1 MSPILLRP
9 VREQLE
15 HDRVIRLLQAKYKR
29 KFDVAINPGNEQG
42 TPVMVG
48 QSPWYPDLVLLSNER
63 GRKVLGVVE
72 VETAESVNKV
82 EAMSQWA
89 TFARLR
95 GAFHLYVP
103 TSMMDVARQL
113 CTDLQILVGE
123 FWAYT
128 GIGDQVRFTLVQRT
142 SRPGEEKAAARRQN
156 DTPASACRARAP
168 GPPARR
174 PRAAPRCSCGGGPAQ
189 RRQGDGH
196 SWGRRPKEGTPTG
209 KSAETEIVRA
219 LPAGDPRQAWVRD
232 HLPDA
237 LAP

>member
-1 MSPILLRP
+1 LSPILLRP

-89 TFARLR
+89 TFGRLR

-142 SRPGEEKAAARRQN
+142 SRPGEEKAQPAART
-156 DTPASACRARAP
+156 TPRRAP
-168 GPPARR
+168 VERVRQGRPPAGRAPR
-174 PRAAPRCSCGGGPAQ
+174 RAAPAAGARRSAGKATATRGAAARKKAPRPA
-189 RRQGDGH
+189 
-196 SWGRRPKEGTPTG
+196 
-209 KSAETEIVRA
+209 RA
-219 LPAGDPRQAWVRD
+219 QKRK
-232 HLPDA
+232 
-237 LAP
+237 

>member
-48 QSPWYPDLVLLSNER
+48 QSPWYPDLVLLSDER

-103 TSMMDVARQL
+103 TSMIDVARQL
-113 CTDLQILVGE
+113 CADLQILVGE

-128 GIGDQVRFTLVQRT
+128 AIGDQVRFTLVQRT
-142 SRPGEEKAAARRQN
+142 SRPGEEKAQPAAR
-156 DTPASACRARAP
+156 TPPRRAPVRARAP
-168 GPPARR
+168 GPSGSR
-174 PRAAPRCSCGGGPAQ
+174 PRDAPSRTCGRGAAQ
-189 RRQGDGH
+189 RRQGDRH
-196 SWGRRPKEGTPTG
+196 ARGRRPKEDAP
-209 KSAETEIVRA
+209 
-219 LPAGDPRQAWVRD
+219 DRQEHRNGNSSC
-232 HLPDA
+232 PSCG
-237 LAP
+237 

>member
-1 MSPILLRP
+1 LSPILLRP

-29 KFDVAINPGNEQG
+29 KFEVAINPGNEQG

-72 VETAESVNKV
+72 VETSESVNKV

-113 CTDLQILVGE
+113 CGDMQILVGE

-128 GIGDQVRFTLVQRT
+128 AIGDQVRFTLVQRT
-142 SRPGEEKAAARRQN
+142 SRPGEEKTQHAASTTRRRAPVERVRQGRPSASHAPRRAAPAAGARRSAAKATATRGAAARKK
-156 DTPASACRARAP
+156 TPRPARAQK
-168 GPPARR
+168 R
-174 PRAAPRCSCGGGPAQ
+174 
-189 RRQGDGH
+189 
-196 SWGRRPKEGTPTG
+196 K
-209 KSAETEIVRA
+209 
-219 LPAGDPRQAWVRD
+219 
-232 HLPDA
+232 
-237 LAP
+237 